1 MASKYYV
8 KNTDLLEEIKIYKAT
23 CKYDPETGKYI
34 KNSARMHDKLARM
47 VMLIA
52 NGLGS
57 KGNFS
62 GYTWREDMVGEG
74 ILTVLKYLHNFNPEK
89 SNNPFAYIT
98 QICSHA
104 FKNYLKNQKKAS
116 IIKNVLWDHYDI
128 HGEEAD
134 PTGMGAMTI
143 NYQSMGP
150 VDVRVKK
157 AKVKKSKVEEYND
170 IEEELQIADVDEFDI
185 KGDLI
190 ELDFANL
197 D

>member
-8 KNTDLLEEIKIYKAT
+8 KNTDLLEEIRIYKTT
-23 CKYDPETGKYI
+23 CKYDLETGKYI

-116 IIKNVLWDHYDI
+116 IIKNVLWEHYDI

-143 NYQSMGP
+143 NYQPMGP
-150 VDVRVKK
+150 VDTKPKKVRVKK
-157 AKVKKSKVEEYND
+157 GVVTEEDILVEELLTEE
-170 IEEELQIADVDEFDI
+170 IEVVLVEEQ
-185 KGDLI
+185 
-190 ELDFANL
+190 LD
-197 D
+197 